1 MIWME
6 HYLDPNNSNI
16 MNVLMWYS
24 IKIREIKN
32 KQYKKMHTHD
42 SNWIYSIVILKSNYK
57 YKVT

>member
-32 KQYKKMHTHD
+32 KYKKMNTHD
-42 SNWIYSIVILKSNYK
+42 SNWIYSIVILAPNYK

>member
-24 IKIREIKN
+24 IKIREIEN

-42 SNWIYSIVILKSNYK
+42 SNWIYSIVILTSNYK